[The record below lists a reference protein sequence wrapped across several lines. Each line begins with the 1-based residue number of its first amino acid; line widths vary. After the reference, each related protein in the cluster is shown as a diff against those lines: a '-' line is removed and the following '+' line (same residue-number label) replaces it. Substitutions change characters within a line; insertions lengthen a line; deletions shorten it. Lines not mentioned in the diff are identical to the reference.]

1 MEASNRKREVF
12 AWPMTRRDFLA
23 LAGTT
28 GTLGCLTP
36 VSQAPANDD
45 ETVVQARPRRP
56 ATGVTEGVHKLGL
69 SPERDGLLY
78 VPRGHDAKTNAPLAV
93 MLHGAGRS
101 GQAMDYTFSLAD
113 DFGVVI
119 VAPDSRAR
127 TWDAVMGGFGADVA
141 YIDAALRYT
150 FARCA
155 VDATRLALAGFSDG
169 ASYALS
175 LGIANGDLFSHVIAF
190 SPGFI
195 APAEHRGKP
204 RIFISHG
211 REDAVLPIATTRRKI
226 VPQLTGLGYH
236 VTVREFDGPHTVPLA
251 IAREA
256 FEWLRA

>member
-1 MEASNRKREVF
+1 MESSNGNKGVSARL
-12 AWPMTRRDFLA
+12 MTRRDFVA

-28 GTLGCLTP
+28 GTLGYLSP
-36 VSQAPANDD
+36 ISQLPPDDD

-56 ATGVTEGVHKLGL
+56 STSITPGLHKLGL
-69 SPERDGLLY
+69 SAERDGLLY
-78 VPRGHDAKTNAPLAV
+78 IPRGHVAKTNAPLVV
-93 MLHGAGRS
+93 MLHGAGRN

-119 VAPDSRAR
+119 VAPDSRSR

-155 VDATRLALAGFSDG
+155 IDPSRLALGGFSDG

-175 LGIANGDLFSHVIAF
+175 LGTANGDLFSHVMAF
-190 SPGFI
+190 SPGGI
-195 APAEHRGKP
+195 VRAEPRGKP

-211 REDAVLPIATTRRKI
+211 RQDAVLSIATTRRRI
-226 VPQLTGLGYH
+226 VPQLTGLGYD
-236 VTVREFDGPHTVPLA
+236 VTFREFDGPHTVPLP

-256 FEWLRA
+256 FEWFRK

>member
-1 MEASNRKREVF
+1 METSNGNRDVF
-12 AWPMTRRDFLA
+12 ARLISRRDFLA

-28 GTLGCLTP
+28 GTLGCLSP
-36 VSQAPANDD
+36 ILQIPAGDD

-56 ATGVTEGVHKLGL
+56 SASVTPGLHRLGL

-78 VPRGHDAKTNAPLAV
+78 VPRGHNSKTNAPLAV
-93 MLHGAGRS
+93 MLHGAGRTAR
-101 GQAMDYTFSLAD
+101 AMDYTFSLAD

-119 VAPDSRAR
+119 VAPDSRGR

-150 FARCA
+150 FAHCA
-155 VDATRLALAGFSDG
+155 VDSTRLALGGFSDG

-175 LGIANGDLFSHVIAF
+175 LGTANGDLFSHVIAF
-190 SPGFI
+190 SPGGI
-195 APAEHRGKP
+195 ARTEPRGKP

-211 REDAVLPIATTRRKI
+211 QQDAVLSIATTRRKI
-226 VPQLTGLGYH
+226 VPQLTGLGYD
-236 VTVREFDGPHTVPLA
+236 VTFREFDGPHTVPLP

-256 FEWLRA
+256 FEWFRK

>member
-1 MEASNRKREVF
+1 MESFKGNKEERAR
-12 AWPMTRRDFLA
+12 PMTRRDFLA

-28 GTLGCLTP
+28 GTLGCLSP
-36 VSQAPANDD
+36 IVQVPSDD
-45 ETVVQARPRRP
+45 SETVVQARPRRP
-56 ATGVTEGVHKLGL
+56 STSITPGLHKLGL

-78 VPRGHDAKTNAPLAV
+78 IPRGHNSKTNAPLAV

-119 VAPDSRAR
+119 VAPDSRGR

-155 VDATRLALAGFSDG
+155 VDSTRLALAGFSDG

-175 LGIANGDLFSHVIAF
+175 LGPANGDLFSHVMAF

-195 APAEHRGKP
+195 PRAEPRGKP

-211 REDAVLPIATTRRKI
+211 RGDAILPIATTRRKI
-226 VPQLTGLGYH
+226 VPLLTGLGYD
-236 VTVREFDGPHTVPLA
+236 VTFREFDGPHTVPLP

-256 FEWLRA
+256 FEWFRK

>member
-1 MEASNRKREVF
+1 MESSNGNKGVSARL
-12 AWPMTRRDFLA
+12 MTRRDFVA

-28 GTLGCLTP
+28 GTLGYLSP
-36 VSQAPANDD
+36 ISQLPPDDD

-56 ATGVTEGVHKLGL
+56 STSITPGLHKLGL

-78 VPRGHDAKTNAPLAV
+78 IPRGHVAKTNAPLVV
-93 MLHGAGRS
+93 MLHGAGRN

-119 VAPDSRAR
+119 IAPDSRNR
-127 TWDAVMGGFGADVA
+127 TWDAIMGGFGADVS

-155 VDATRLALAGFSDG
+155 VDSTRLALGGFSDG

-175 LGIANGDLFSHVIAF
+175 LGTANGDLFSHVMAF
-190 SPGFI
+190 SPGSI
-195 APAEHRGKP
+195 ARVEHRGKP

-211 REDAVLPIATTRRKI
+211 REDAVLPIATTRRRI
-226 VPQLTGLGYH
+226 VPQLTGLGYD
-236 VTVREFDGPHTVPLA
+236 VTFREFDGPHTVPLP

-256 FEWLRA
+256 FEWFRK